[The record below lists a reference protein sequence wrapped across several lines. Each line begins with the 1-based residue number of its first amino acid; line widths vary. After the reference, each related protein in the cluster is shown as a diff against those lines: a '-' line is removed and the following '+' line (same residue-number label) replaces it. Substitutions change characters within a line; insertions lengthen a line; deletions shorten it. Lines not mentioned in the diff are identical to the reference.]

1 MKKVKRIHEP
11 IIWTVTNGPIEDF
24 FQVAKGLN
32 LTHII
37 YVQDSEGGNKS
48 VWATHTKDL
57 TDCLYTFSDA
67 FFFGRIQSIDRACK
81 YGFDD
86 SELM

>member
-1 MKKVKRIHEP
+1 MKIVKKKHET
-11 IIWTVTNGPIEDF
+11 IIWNNACNPIEDL

-48 VWATHTKDL
+48 VWATNTDYL
-57 TDCLYTFSDA
+57 IDCLYTFSEK
-67 FFFGRIQSIDRACK
+67 FYFGRIQSIEMACR

-86 SELM
+86 SEFM